1 MQNVI
6 SVLKSKNM
14 NNLSVSVGKA
24 YPLGATVCKDGVN
37 FAVFSRHSTNITLEL
52 YETEN
57 DEKPSLSYK
66 LDSEKNRTGDVW
78 HIFVQGL
85 QNLALY
91 TFRVA
96 GPFEP
101 SKGHRFDEKQILL
114 DPYAKA
120 LTAESVFANL
130 PVGYTVIQDKMDI
143 ELEKPNKLKKFPKCV
158 VIDDDA
164 YDWEGDKCLN
174 IPISKAV
181 IYETHLKGFTASASS
196 GVEAKGTY
204 RGMIEKIPYL
214 QKLGITSI
222 ELLPVFEFDE
232 NENGNTNP
240 RTGDRLKNYW
250 GYSTISFFAPKA
262 SYAQDKTPGG
272 CVNEFKD
279 MVKAFH
285 KAGIEVILD
294 VVYNH
299 TAEGNEHGVTL
310 NFRGFDNC
318 IFYHLVGNHKEYYMN
333 YSGCGN
339 TVNCNQ
345 PVVSAFILQ
354 SLRYWVTEMHID
366 GFRFD
371 LASILSRGQN
381 GEVLRWAPLLDQIDQ
396 DPVLHGTK
404 IISEPWDAG
413 GAYQV
418 GSFFGDRWCE
428 WNDRYRDD
436 IRRFWRGD
444 DFTATGAATRIAGS
458 SDIYADSGRKPYHSI
473 NFISCHD
480 GFTLNDVVSYCNK
493 HNEQNGEGNR
503 DGSDNNN
510 SYNYGYE
517 GVCLN
522 KKIEAKRMLQIR
534 NFLLTLLISQGTPM
548 LLGGDEMRR
557 TQGGNNNAYCQDN
570 EISWFDWNLEKEN
583 ASLIEFTRRAIALR
597 KNHEVF
603 RRTEFFKGCSNNG
616 IADICWYT
624 RDGTIPDWNKVSHF
638 LAFRLSGESVES
650 KDNDFYVMANTDI
663 HDVVAILPLPPKD
676 TQWYRVA
683 DTSIEEDDAIR
694 EEGNEEVLPSQK
706 RYVVPSS
713 SLIVLIAK

>member
-1 MQNVI
+1 
-6 SVLKSKNM
+6 M
-14 NNLSVSVGKA
+14 NNLCVSSGKA
-24 YPLGATVCKDGVN
+24 YPLGTNVCDDGVN
-37 FAVFSRHSTNITLEL
+37 FAVFSRHATSITLEL
-52 YETEN
+52 YENEN
-57 DEKPSLSYK
+57 DVLPCVSFRLTPEN
-66 LDSEKNRTGDVW
+66 NRTGDIW
-78 HIFVQGL
+78 HIFVHGL
-85 QNLALY
+85 KPLSLY
-91 TFRVA
+91 TYRVA
-96 GPFEP
+96 GPFSP
-101 SKGHRFDEKQILL
+101 SEGHRFDEKQVLL
-114 DPYAKA
+114 DPRAKA
-120 LTAESVFANL
+120 LTAESIFKNL
-130 PVGYTVIQDKMDI
+130 PSGYTVIQDKMDI

-158 VIDDDA
+158 VIDDK
-164 YDWEGDKCLN
+164 YDWDGDKPLN
-174 IPISKAV
+174 IPLSKAI
-181 IYETHLKGFTASASS
+181 IYEVHLKGFTASSTSEVSAP
-196 GVEAKGTY
+196 GTY
-204 RGMIEKIPYL
+204 RGMIEKIPYFK
-214 QKLGITSI
+214 KLGITSV

-240 RTGDRLKNYW
+240 RTGERLRNYW

-262 SYAQDKTPGG
+262 SYASDKAPGA
-272 CVNEFKD
+272 CVKEFKD

-310 NFRGFDNC
+310 NFRGFDNS
-318 IFYHLVGNHKEYYMN
+318 IFYHLVNDHKEYYMN

-345 PVVSAFILQ
+345 PVVSAFILS

-396 DPVLHGTK
+396 DPILHNTK

-436 IRRFWRGD
+436 IRKFWRGD
-444 DFTATGAATRIAGS
+444 DFTATQAATRMAGS
-458 SDIYADSGRKPYHSI
+458 SDIYAGSGRKPYHSI
-473 NFISCHD
+473 NYISCHD
-480 GFTLNDVVSYCNK
+480 GFSLNDVVSYCNK
-493 HNEQNGEGNR
+493 HNEQNGEENR

-517 GVCLN
+517 GISQNV
-522 KKIEAKRMLQIR
+522 KIESRRLLQIK
-534 NFLLTLLISQGTPM
+534 NFILTLLISQGTPM
-548 LLGGDEMRR
+548 LFGGDEMRR

-570 EISWFDWNLEKEN
+570 EISWFNWLLAKEN
-583 ASLIEFTRRAIALR
+583 ASLVEFTRRAIAIR
-597 KNHEVF
+597 KKHPVF
-603 RRTEFFKGCSNNG
+603 RRTDFFRGANNNG

-624 RDGTIPDWNKVSHF
+624 REGTIPDWNKISHF
-638 LAFRLSGESVES
+638 LAFRLSGACAQDDEGKSDS
-650 KDNDFYVMANTDI
+650 DFYIMANTDI
-663 HDVVAILPLPPKD
+663 HDVVAILPVVPKGQ
-676 TQWYRVA
+676 QWYRLA
-683 DTSIEEDDAIR
+683 DTSVPGEDSIR
-694 EEGNEEVLPSQK
+694 EEGNEEALPSQK

-713 SLIVLIAK
+713 SLVVLIAK

>member
-1 MQNVI
+1 MDNFRA
-6 SVLKSKNM
+6 LP
-14 NNLSVSVGKA
+14 GRA
-24 YPLGATVCKDGVN
+24 CPLGATVLKGGVN
-37 FAVFSRHSTNITLEL
+37 FAVFSRHATSITLEL
-52 YETEN
+52 YENEG
-57 DEKPSLSYK
+57 DELPSRSYK
-66 LDSEKNRTGDVW
+66 LNEKENRTGDVW
-78 HIFVQGL
+78 HIFIDGL
-85 QNLALY
+85 PPKSLY
-91 TFRVA
+91 TYRVA
-96 GPFEP
+96 GAFEP
-101 SKGHRFDEKQILL
+101 HKGHRFDEKQVLL
-114 DPYAKA
+114 DPFAKA
-120 LTAESVFANL
+120 LTAESIFANI
-130 PVGYTVIQDKMDI
+130 PHGYTVVQDKMDI
-143 ELEKPNKLKKFPKCV
+143 EHEKPNKLKKFPKCV

-164 YDWEGDKCLN
+164 YDWEGDKPLN
-174 IPISKAV
+174 IPMSKSI
-181 IYETHLKGFTASASS
+181 IYETHLKGFTASQTS
-196 GVEAKGTY
+196 GVSVPGTY

-214 QKLGITSI
+214 KKLGITSV
-222 ELLPVFEFDE
+222 ELLPIFEFDE

-240 RTGDRLKNYW
+240 RTGERLKNYW
-250 GYSTISFFAPKA
+250 GYSTICFFAPKA
-262 SYAQDKTPGG
+262 SYAADKTAGA

-310 NFRGFDNC
+310 NFRGFDNA
-318 IFYHLVGNHKEYYMN
+318 IFYHLVNDHKEYYMN

-345 PVVSAFILQ
+345 PVVSAFILA

-371 LASILSRGQN
+371 LGSVLSRGQN
-381 GEVLRWAPLLDQIDQ
+381 GEVMRWAPLLDQIDQ
-396 DPVLHGTK
+396 DPILHDTK

-444 DFTATGAATRIAGS
+444 DFTATQAATRISGS
-458 SDIYADSGRKPYHSI
+458 SDIYAASGRKPYHSI
-473 NFISCHD
+473 NFVSCHD

-517 GVCLN
+517 GVSQN
-522 KKIEAKRMLQIR
+522 IKIENKRLLQIK
-534 NFLLTLLISQGTPM
+534 NFILTLLISQGTPM
-548 LLGGDEMRR
+548 LLGGDEFRR

-570 EISWFDWNLEKEN
+570 EISWFNWMLEKEN
-583 ASLIEFTRRAIALR
+583 EQLLEFTRRAIALR
-597 KNHEVF
+597 KKHPIF
-603 RRTEFFKGCSNNG
+603 RRSEFFCGNKDSSG

-624 RDGTIPDWNKVSHF
+624 REGTIPDWNKVSHF
-638 LAFRLSGESVES
+638 LAFRLSGACVEDDN
-650 KDNDFYVMANTDI
+650 KQADNDFYIMANTDI
-663 HDVVAILPLPPKD
+663 HDVVAILPLPPKA

-683 DTSIEEDDAIR
+683 DTSVSDDEAICEDGAEEA
-694 EEGNEEVLPSQK
+694 LPSQK

-713 SLIVLIAK
+713 SLVVLIAKKVAK